1 MTDAG
6 EVAADIGLEYVV
18 HLLGHDLKT
27 QRCQSV
33 VRVAPRSKAV
43 TAVEEIR
50 FKHCLDNARYRS
62 LQQPIRD
69 RGDPEWAR
77 SGFAWRFGYFIPP
90 VRSRRHPRPGHGDPQ
105 WSRAGFPWPLGYFNP
120 PDRWCA
126 IGAGSKLCA
135 NLFDPLLQLALKLL
149 GALPVDPTGRAPVH
163 HSPRF
168 REEFRCQQVRQ
179 RGESHRAIQFGL
191 LRYLTQLR

>member
-6 EVAADIGLEYVV
+6 EVAADIGLEYVI
-18 HLLGHDLKT
+18 HLLGHDLHA
-27 QRCQSV
+27 QRLQSV

-43 TAVEEIR
+43 TAVKEIR

-69 RGDPEWAR
+69 RGDPQWAR
-77 SGFAWRFGYFIPP
+77 SGFAWPF
-90 VRSRRHPRPGHGDPQ
+90 
-105 WSRAGFPWPLGYFNP
+105 GYFNP
-120 PDRWCA
+120 PDRRCA
-126 IGAGSKLCA
+126 IGAGSKVCA
-135 NLFDPLLQLALKLL
+135 NLFEPRLQLALKLL

-163 HSPRF
+163 HAPRF
-168 REEFRCQQVRQ
+168 REEFWRQQVRQ
-179 RGESHRAIQFGL
+179 RGESHRTMQFGL

>member
-18 HLLGHDLKT
+18 HLLGHDLQA
-27 QRCQSV
+27 QRLQSV

-50 FKHCLDNARYRS
+50 FKHGLDNARYRPR
-62 LQQPIRD
+62 QQPMRD
-69 RGDPEWAR
+69 RGDALWAR
-77 SGFAWRFGYFIPP
+77 SGFAWSF
-90 VRSRRHPRPGHGDPQ
+90 
-105 WSRAGFPWPLGYFNP
+105 GYFNP

-135 NLFDPLLQLALKLL
+135 NFFNPLLQLALKLL
-149 GALPVDPTGRAPVH
+149 GALPVDAAFLVRE
-163 HSPRF
+163 SP
-168 REEFRCQQVRQ
+168 
-179 RGESHRAIQFGL
+179 L
-191 LRYLTQLR
+191 LRRHEVTACTISAFSDAVRSRFTIHDPGNT

>member
-6 EVAADIGLEYVV
+6 EVAADVGLEYVV
-18 HLLGHDLKT
+18 HLLGHDLQA
-27 QRCQSV
+27 QRLQSV

-50 FKHCLDNARYRS
+50 FKHGLDNARYRS

-69 RGDPEWAR
+69 RGDPQWAR
-77 SGFAWRFGYFIPP
+77 SGFAWPF
-90 VRSRRHPRPGHGDPQ
+90 
-105 WSRAGFPWPLGYFNP
+105 GYFNP

-135 NLFDPLLQLALKLL
+135 NLFDPLLQLAVKLL
-149 GALPVDPTGRAPVH
+149 GALPVDAAGVRPREKFLAYAKSMLTWAYSNSHESGFVGPAPWWPQIEPPQPSSEEISKMQANAEKLRSRKTG
-163 HSPRF
+163 F
-168 REEFRCQQVRQ
+168 RVQ
-179 RGESHRAIQFGL
+179 
-191 LRYLTQLR
+191 

>member
-18 HLLGHDLKT
+18 HLLGHDLQA
-27 QRCQSV
+27 QRLQSM

-50 FKHCLDNARYRS
+50 FEHSLDNARYRS

-69 RGDPEWAR
+69 RGDPQWTR
-77 SGFAWRFGYFIPP
+77 SGFAWPF
-90 VRSRRHPRPGHGDPQ
+90 
-105 WSRAGFPWPLGYFNP
+105 GYFNP
-120 PDRWCA
+120 PDRWCTV
-126 IGAGSKLCA
+126 GAGSKLCA

-149 GALPVDPTGRAPVH
+149 GTLPVDPTSRAPVH
-163 HSPRF
+163 HAPRF
-168 REEFRCQQVRQ
+168 REECRCQQVRQ
-179 RGESHRAIQFGL
+179 RCKSHRAI
-191 LRYLTQLR
+191 

>member
-18 HLLGHDLKT
+18 HLPGHDLQA
-27 QRCQSV
+27 QRLQSV

-50 FKHCLDNARYRS
+50 FKHGLDNARYRP

-69 RGDPEWAR
+69 RGDPQWAR
-77 SGFAWRFGYFIPP
+77 SGFAWSF
-90 VRSRRHPRPGHGDPQ
+90 
-105 WSRAGFPWPLGYFNP
+105 GYFNP

-126 IGAGSKLCA
+126 RSEEHTSE
-135 NLFDPLLQLALKLL
+135 LQ
-149 GALPVDPTGRAPVH
+149 
-163 HSPRF
+163 S
-168 REEFRCQQVRQ
+168 RQ
-179 RGESHRAIQFGL
+179 
-191 LRYLTQLR
+191 YL

>member
-18 HLLGHDLKT
+18 HLLGHDLQA
-27 QRCQSV
+27 QRLQSV
-33 VRVAPRSKAV
+33 MRVAPRSKAV

-50 FKHCLDNARYRS
+50 FEHGLDDARYRS

-69 RGDPEWAR
+69 RGDPQWAR
-77 SGFAWRFGYFIPP
+77 SGFAWTF
-90 VRSRRHPRPGHGDPQ
+90 
-105 WSRAGFPWPLGYFNP
+105 GYFNP

-163 HSPRF
+163 HAPRF
-168 REEFRCQQVRQ
+168 REEFRRQQVHQ
-179 RGESHRAIQFGL
+179 RAESRSAIQFVF
-191 LRYLTQLR
+191 LRYLAQLS

>member
-1 MTDAG
+1 MTDAS

-18 HLLGHDLKT
+18 HLLGHDLQA
-27 QRCQSV
+27 QRLQSV

-50 FKHCLDNARYRS
+50 FKHGLDNARYRP

-69 RGDPEWAR
+69 RGNPQWPR
-77 SGFAWRFGYFIPP
+77 SGFAWAF
-90 VRSRRHPRPGHGDPQ
+90 
-105 WSRAGFPWPLGYFNP
+105 GYFNP

-163 HSPRF
+163 HAPRF
-168 REEFRCQQVRQ
+168 REEFRRQQVRQ

>member
-1 MTDAG
+1 MRATA
-6 EVAADIGLEYVV
+6 
-18 HLLGHDLKT
+18 
-27 QRCQSV
+27 RCSS
-33 VRVAPRSKAV
+33 RSA
-43 TAVEEIR
+43 
-50 FKHCLDNARYRS
+50 
-62 LQQPIRD
+62 D
-69 RGDPEWAR
+69 RGDPQWAR
-77 SGFAWRFGYFIPP
+77 SGFAWTFGY
-90 VRSRRHPRPGHGDPQ
+90 ST
-105 WSRAGFPWPLGYFNP
+105 P

-149 GALPVDPTGRAPVH
+149 GALPVDPTGRAPVPP
-163 HSPRF
+163 SPRF

>member
-18 HLLGHDLKT
+18 HLLGHDLQT
-27 QRCQSV
+27 QRLQSV

-69 RGDPEWAR
+69 RGDRQRAR
-77 SGFAWRFGYFIPP
+77 AGFAWPFGSFTPP
-90 VRSRRHPRPGHGDPQ
+90 C
-105 WSRAGFPWPLGYFNP
+105 
-120 PDRWCA
+120 RWCA
-126 IGAGSKLCA
+126 RGAGAKLRRK
-135 NLFDPLLQLALKLL
+135 LFDPLLQLALKLL
-149 GALPVDPTGRAPVH
+149 GALPVDPT
-163 HSPRF
+163 
-168 REEFRCQQVRQ
+168 
-179 RGESHRAIQFGL
+179 
-191 LRYLTQLR
+191 